1 MKDVLKS
8 VSMRHGVPSVMELG
22 QPMMPMLPVDNWDMQ
37 PLVMTYFLFT
47 IQYSLQLLV
56 LFTNAGARAFTN
68 AFFGP
73 GIGPIYLDDFLC
85 LGNEDRLVD
94 CRNGGLNMIDFCNG
108 HADDAGVRCA
118 ESKHNC
124 HC

>member
-1 MKDVLKS
+1 MSVL
-8 VSMRHGVPSVMELG
+8 
-22 QPMMPMLPVDNWDMQ
+22 
-37 PLVMTYFLFT
+37 
-47 IQYSLQLLV
+47 
-56 LFTNAGARAFTN
+56 AGARAYTN

-85 LGNEDRLVD
+85 RGNEDRLID

-118 ESKHNC
+118 ESRTLQVSL
-124 HC
+124 